1 MLSDSFKIEV
11 VEEELPGAL
20 LEDDDEDRCDCGNLV
35 TFFSFFPLL
44 FLVNLIQ
51 FHTFTH

>member
-20 LEDDDEDRCDCGNLV
+20 LEDDDEDRCDCV
-35 TFFSFFPLL
+35 TVGTWLL
-44 FLVNLIQ
+44 FSL
-51 FHTFTH
+51 FPPFYF